1 MSPFEG
7 FDLFETVRE
16 TKDKRM
22 YGVTVGIVTN
32 NQDPDKLGRVKVKLP
47 IRKLSSEGDTE
58 TDWARVSVP
67 MAGKQRGMFFLP
79 EVDDEVLVAFLDGD
93 INCPYIIGGL
103 WNDKDTPPE
112 TNEDGKNNIRKI
124 KSRSG
129 HQITFNDEEGKEK
142 IEIKTKSGDYILLE
156 DTKKIE
162 IKDKSGNNSIT
173 IDSSGNSVA
182 LKGQNSISIK
192 SDTKV
197 EIEAGGNKI
206 VIDSSGIK
214 IESSAQLNI
223 KGNMVTV
230 EGGGTA
236 EIKSGGILTV
246 KGSMVKIN

>member
-1 MSPFEG
+1 MSMFEG
-7 FDLFETVRE
+7 LNIFETVQE
-16 TKDKRM
+16 TKEKRM

-47 IRKLSSEGDTE
+47 IRKPNSGNETE
-58 TDWARVSVP
+58 TDWAMVAMP

-93 INCPYIIGGL
+93 INCPYIIGSL
-103 WNDKDTPPE
+103 WNAKDTPPE
-112 TNEDGKNNIRKI
+112 TNADGKNNIRKI

-129 HQITFNDEEGKEK
+129 HEIILNDEDGKEK
-142 IEIKTKSGDYILLE
+142 IEIRTKSGDYILLE

-162 IKDKSGNNSIT
+162 MKDKSGNNSVT
-173 IDSSGNSVA
+173 IDSSANSVA
-182 LKGQNSISIK
+182 IKGKNAVTIK

-197 EIEAGGNKI
+197 EIDGGGNKI
-206 VIDSSGIK
+206 TIDSSGIK
-214 IESSAQLNI
+214 IESKSQIKI

-230 EGGGTA
+230 EGGGSA
-236 EIKSGGILTV
+236 EIKASGMLTV